1 MLVGRM
7 AALMGSPSQRSMT
20 WLDGRSAPI
29 SRATQ
34 GKRKTCQL
42 LLGKKLFLALLCNIC
57 LLLKSKAEWSTD
69 KVAKLPSSQVYMKLL
84 ILTRRRS
91 EKGHLSQEPHGLTH
105 CNPLAI
111 ITQGP
116 EVVPPVQSQIQKKRL
131 KYIWPTNHHS
141 SRRPPYSFHQSS
153 PHPTLGSGIAAKGD
167 IPHPRLLLSTVL
179 LCVCSGYILNYIISQ
194 VLWCHQGYPHPELHM
209 NKYPI

>member
-1 MLVGRM
+1 MKHRQSSKT
-7 AALMGSPSQRSMT
+7 AQQPSIHETPDS
-20 WLDGRSAPI
+20 
-29 SRATQ
+29 
-34 GKRKTCQL
+34 
-42 LLGKKLFLALLCNIC
+42 
-57 LLLKSKAEWSTD
+57 
-69 KVAKLPSSQVYMKLL
+69 Y
-84 ILTRRRS
+84 
-91 EKGHLSQEPHGLTH
+91 SQEVRKGTPIPRASWTY
-105 CNPLAI
+105 PLQSSCYNHTRSGSCA
-111 ITQGP
+111 TCP
-116 EVVPPVQSQIQKKRL
+116 ESNTEKRL